1 MGEWHQESS
10 WSNYNQQDWNTGQPE
25 FQQFDYGH
33 DDKMAAAAG
42 YTNNGL
48 QDSTSG
54 AGGGGGLAP
63 YLQDQPIYSGSMFTP
78 SVSQP
83 EPSSGGFHHQA
94 SSAFDDE
101 PPLLE
106 ELGINPDHILQKTL
120 TVLNP
125 WRTTD
130 QAAAGD
136 SDLAGP
142 LCFCLAFGSL
152 LMLSGKLHFNYIY
165 GIGLLGCLAIYAL
178 LNLMTITG
186 VAICTVVSVIG
197 YCLLPIVGLSGL
209 AVLFSL
215 TGLIGKFLT
224 VLAVAWCTASSSK
237 LFVTALEMRDQQVL
251 VAYPCGLLYSV
262 FALITM
268 F

>member
-1 MGEWHQESS
+1 MGEWQDGS
-10 WSNYNQQDWNTGQPE
+10 WSNQQGQEWNPGQADG
-25 FQQFDYGH
+25 FQQFDYSGY
-33 DDKMAAAAG
+33 AASNQNSYAQDTSATVG
-42 YTNNGL
+42 YTQEAAYTGSMFIPEPIQPEPIFNKGP
-48 QDSTSG
+48 
-54 AGGGGGLAP
+54 GGGGG
-63 YLQDQPIYSGSMFTP
+63 
-78 SVSQP
+78 
-83 EPSSGGFHHQA
+83 

-106 ELGINPDHILQKTL
+106 ELGIHPDHILQKTL

-125 WRTTD
+125 WRSTD
-130 QAAAGD
+130 PAAAGD

-142 LCFCLAFGSL
+142 LCFCLAFGSF

-165 GIGLLGCLAIYAL
+165 GIGLLGCLCIYAL
-178 LNLMTITG
+178 LNLMAVSG
-186 VAICTVVSVIG
+186 VAICTVVSILG
-197 YCLLPIVGLSGL
+197 YCLIPIVGLSGL
-209 AVLFSL
+209 SVIFSL
-215 TGLIGKFLT
+215 TGVFGNILT
-224 VLAVAWCTASSSK
+224 GMAVLWCTASSSK

>member
-1 MGEWHQESS
+1 MAE
-10 WSNYNQQDWNTGQPE
+10 WSNYTQQDWNTGPADG
-25 FQQFDYGH
+25 FQQFDYGNYQETPSFTQ
-33 DDKMAAAAG
+33 DANNATG
-42 YTNNGL
+42 YMSE
-48 QDSTSG
+48 QS
-54 AGGGGGLAP
+54 
-63 YLQDQPIYSGSMFTP
+63 YSGSMFIPEQPQQSAFTAGP
-78 SVSQP
+78 SAAGGG
-83 EPSSGGFHHQA
+83 SSGFE
-94 SSAFDDE
+94 DE

-106 ELGINPDHILQKTL
+106 ELGIHPDHILQKTL

-125 WRTTD
+125 WRATD

-142 LCFCLAFGSL
+142 LCFCLAFGSF

-178 LNLMTITG
+178 LNLVAISG
-186 VAICTVVSVIG
+186 VAICTVVSVLG
-197 YCLLPIVGLSGL
+197 YCLIPIVGLSGL
-209 AVLFSL
+209 SILFSL
-215 TGLIGKFLT
+215 TGVLGNILT
-224 VLAVAWCTASSSK
+224 GLAVLWCTASSSK
-237 LFVTALEMRDQQVL
+237 LFVTALEMRDQQLL

>member
-1 MGEWHQESS
+1 LACRYSFVHFQLLVKMGEWSQDGS
-10 WSNYNQQDWNTGQPE
+10 WSNYNQQEWNQGQADG
-25 FQQFDYGH
+25 FQQFDYGNYN
-33 DDKMAAAAG
+33 DNSGYTQDASAG
-42 YTNNGL
+42 YVE
-48 QDSTSG
+48 
-54 AGGGGGLAP
+54 
-63 YLQDQPIYSGSMFTP
+63 QPSYSGSMFIPDAQP
-78 SVSQP
+78 SNAFTAP
-83 EPSSGGFHHQA
+83 PGNT
-94 SSAFDDE
+94 AFDDE

-125 WRTTD
+125 LRATD

-142 LCFCLAFGSL
+142 LCFILAFGSF

-178 LNLMTITG
+178 LNLMAVSG
-186 VAICTVVSVIG
+186 AAICTVVSVLG

-209 AVLFSL
+209 SVLFSL
-215 TGLIGKFLT
+215 TGVLGNILT
-224 VLAVAWCTASSSK
+224 GLAVLWCTASSSK
-237 LFVTALEMRDQQVL
+237 LFVTALEMRDQQLL
-251 VAYPCGLLYSV
+251 VAYPCGLLYAV

>member
-1 MGEWHQESS
+1 MGEWSQDGS
-10 WSNYNQQDWNTGQPE
+10 WSNYNQQDWNAGQADG
-25 FQQFDYGH
+25 FQQFDYGNYN
-33 DDKMAAAAG
+33 DNSG
-42 YTNNGL
+42 YT
-48 QDSTSG
+48 QDASVGYVDQTS
-54 AGGGGGLAP
+54 
-63 YLQDQPIYSGSMFTP
+63 YTGSMFIPDST
-78 SVSQP
+78 
-83 EPSSGGFHHQA
+83 A
-94 SSAFDDE
+94 SFTASAATTSAFDEE

-125 WRTTD
+125 LRATD

-142 LCFCLAFGSL
+142 LCFILAFGSF

-178 LNLMTITG
+178 LNLMAVSG
-186 VAICTVVSVIG
+186 VAICTVVSVLG
-197 YCLLPIVGLSGL
+197 YCLIPIVGLSGL
-209 AVLFSL
+209 SVLFSL
-215 TGLIGKFLT
+215 TGVLGTILT
-224 VLAVAWCTASSSK
+224 GIAVLWCTASSSK
-237 LFVTALEMRDQQVL
+237 LFVTALEMRDQQLL

>member
-1 MGEWHQESS
+1 MGDWQENSWNNYSQGEW
-10 WSNYNQQDWNTGQPE
+10 SNAQPTDG
-25 FQQFDYGH
+25 FQQFDYG
-33 DDKMAAAAG
+33 AYNSETG
-42 YTNNGL
+42 YN
-48 QDSTSG
+48 QAQADV
-54 AGGGGGLAP
+54 P
-63 YLQDQPIYSGSMFTP
+63 YLTPASNYSGSLFIP
-78 SVSQP
+78 EAQP
-83 EPSSGGFHHQA
+83 ATFVNSSKQSNGFE
-94 SSAFDDE
+94 DE

-125 WRTTD
+125 MRSTD
-130 QAAAGD
+130 AAAAGD

-142 LCFCLAFGSL
+142 LCFCLAFGSF

-165 GIGLLGCLAIYAL
+165 GIGLLGCLAMYAL
-178 LNLMTITG
+178 LNLMAVSG
-186 VAICTVVSVIG
+186 AAICTVVSVLG

-209 AVLFSL
+209 SVLFSL
-215 TGLIGKFLT
+215 NGLLGNILTGAA
-224 VLAVAWCTASSSK
+224 VLWCTASSSK
-237 LFVTALEMRDQQVL
+237 LFVTALEMRDQQLL

>member
-1 MGEWHQESS
+1 MGDWQQESS
-10 WSNYNQQDWNTGQPE
+10 WSNYNQQDWNTGHAD
-25 FQQFDYGH
+25 FQQFDYGGGG
-33 DDKMAAAAG
+33 DDK
-42 YTNNGL
+42 L
-48 QDSTSG
+48 L
-54 AGGGGGLAP
+54 GGGGYTANSGGGHDTSGMSP
-63 YLQDQPIYSGSMFTP
+63 YLQDQPLYSGSMFIP
-78 SVSQP
+78 SDQP
-83 EPSSGGFHHQA
+83 SAASNGFQA
-94 SSAFDDE
+94 GAAGSSAFDDE

-125 WRTTD
+125 WRAGTD

-142 LCFCLAFGSL
+142 LCFCLAFGSF

-178 LNLMTITG
+178 LNLMAVSG

-197 YCLLPIVGLSGL
+197 YCLLPIVGLAGL

-215 TGLIGKFLT
+215 TGLLGQALT
-224 VLAVAWCTASSSK
+224 VLAVAWATASSSK
-237 LFVTALEMRDQQVL
+237 LFVTALEMRDQQIL
-251 VAYPCGLLYSV
+251 VAYPCGLLYAV

>member
-1 MGEWHQESS
+1 MGDWQDGS
-10 WSNYNQQDWNTGQPE
+10 WSNYNQQDWSSNNQSEG
-25 FQQFDYGH
+25 FQQFDYGNYG
-33 DDKMAAAAG
+33 AEG
-42 YTNNGL
+42 TQYTQESNMYI
-48 QDSTSG
+48 QEQQT
-54 AGGGGGLAP
+54 
-63 YLQDQPIYSGSMFTP
+63 YSGSMFI
-78 SVSQP
+78 P
-83 EPSSGGFHHQA
+83 EPISDTGFQPQPG
-94 SSAFDDE
+94 SAFDDE

-106 ELGINPDHILQKTL
+106 ELGINPDHIFQKTL

-142 LCFCLAFGSL
+142 LCFCLAFGSF

-178 LNLMTITG
+178 LNLMAISG
-186 VAICTVVSVIG
+186 VAICTVVSVLG
-197 YCLLPIVGLSGL
+197 YCLIPIVGLSGL
-209 AVLFSL
+209 SVLFSL
-215 TGLIGKFLT
+215 TGILGNILT
-224 VLAVAWCTASSSK
+224 IVAVLWCTASSSK
-237 LFVTALEMRDQQVL
+237 LFVTALEMRDQQIL
-251 VAYPCGLLYSV
+251 VAYPCGLLYGV